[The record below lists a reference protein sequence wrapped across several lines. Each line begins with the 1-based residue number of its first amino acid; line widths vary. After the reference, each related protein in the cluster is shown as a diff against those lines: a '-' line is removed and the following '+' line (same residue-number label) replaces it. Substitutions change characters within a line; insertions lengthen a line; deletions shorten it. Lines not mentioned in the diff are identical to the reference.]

1 MLAGGPS
8 TNAGE
13 IRGRGDERLL
23 RVLARAP
30 FFTLAR
36 HTMKAGLVGYAQ
48 TGKST
53 LFAALTGQGTGGS
66 RAKSNLGTIKV
77 PDVRLD
83 KLSAMYRPR
92 RVVPTEVVFVD
103 VAGPRAKGGGLDA
116 GTIQSLQEVDAL
128 VVVLR
133 GFEGGDGTPPNPAR
147 ELADFEAELI
157 LNDLGVVERRLEKM
171 TRERGVE
178 RQQAVLT
185 SCLECLNAERALR
198 HLSLAPEEER
208 ELASFTLLS
217 KKPLL
222 AVLNRAEQ
230 DNGAPLS
237 AELEAAA
244 QLRRVEIVPVCAS
257 IEAEIASLP
266 QAEQAEFLS
275 SLGIAEPA
283 SARFIRAAYAL
294 LDYISFFTVGEDE
307 CRAWTVYRGSRA
319 QKAAGRIHSD
329 IERGFIR
336 AEVMAYDEFIEAG
349 SEAKMRELGR
359 FRLEGKDYIVKDGD
373 ILNFRFAV

>member
-1 MLAGGPS
+1 
-8 TNAGE
+8 
-13 IRGRGDERLL
+13 
-23 RVLARAP
+23 
-30 FFTLAR
+30 
-36 HTMKAGLVGYAQ
+36 MKAGLVGYAQ

-53 LFAALTGQGTGGS
+53 LFAALTGQGAGGS
-66 RAKSNLGTIKV
+66 RPKSNLGTIKV
-77 PDVRLD
+77 PDARLD
-83 KLSAMYRPR
+83 KLAAMYRPR

-103 VAGPRAKGGGLDA
+103 VAGPRAKGGGLDP
-116 GTIQSLQEVDAL
+116 GTIQALQEVDAL

-133 GFEGGDGTPPNPAR
+133 GFEGGDGSPPNPAR

-157 LNDLGVVERRLEKM
+157 LNDLLVVERRLEKM

-178 RQQAVLT
+178 RQQAALT
-185 SCLECLNAERALR
+185 RCLECLNAERALR
-198 HLSLAPEEER
+198 HLELAPEEER

-222 AVLNRAEQ
+222 VVLNRAEA

-237 AELEAAA
+237 AELEQAAE
-244 QLRRVEIVPVCAS
+244 QRRVEIVPVCAS
-257 IEAEIASLP
+257 LEAEIAALP
-266 QAEQAEFLS
+266 QTEQAEFLA

-336 AEVMAYDEFIEAG
+336 AEVMAYQEFIEAG

-359 FRLEGKDYIVKDGD
+359 FRLEGKDYIVSDGD

>member
-1 MLAGGPS
+1 
-8 TNAGE
+8 
-13 IRGRGDERLL
+13 
-23 RVLARAP
+23 
-30 FFTLAR
+30 
-36 HTMKAGLVGYAQ
+36 MKAGLVGYAQ

-53 LFAALTGQGTGGS
+53 LFAALTGQGAGGS
-66 RAKSNLGTIKV
+66 RPKSNLGTIKV
-77 PDVRLD
+77 PDARLD
-83 KLSAMYRPR
+83 KLAAMYRPR

-116 GTIQSLQEVDAL
+116 GTIQALQEVDAL

-133 GFEGGDGTPPNPAR
+133 GFEGGDGSPPNPAR
-147 ELADFEAELI
+147 ELGDFEAELI
-157 LNDLGVVERRLEKM
+157 LNDLLVVERRLEKM

-178 RQQAVLT
+178 RQQAALT
-185 SCLECLNAERALR
+185 RCLESLNAERALR
-198 HLSLAPEEER
+198 HVDLTPEEER

-222 AVLNRAEQ
+222 AVLNRAEA

-237 AELEAAA
+237 AELEQAAE
-244 QLRRVEIVPVCAS
+244 QRRVEIVPVCAS
-257 IEAEIASLP
+257 LEAEIAALP
-266 QAEQAEFLS
+266 QAEQAEFLA

-336 AEVMAYDEFIEAG
+336 AEVMAYEEFIEAG

-359 FRLEGKDYIVKDGD
+359 FRLEGKDYIVSDGD